1 MIGDEDFGRLT
12 KMMQSVKPEGL
23 GMGLSIVR
31 GIADSH
37 GAELEFKKGEK
48 GGLIVLLTLEAG
60 KDAAE
65 EFCARYRR
73 VACRTKTTSR
83 NRNDNKRA
91 FDPIG

>member
-31 GIADSH
+31 GIADTH

-65 EFCARYRR
+65 ESVQDIEESHAEQ
-73 VACRTKTTSR
+73 
-83 NRNDNKRA
+83 NDIKESK
-91 FDPIG
+91 

>member
-65 EFCARYRR
+65 ESVPGTEERMPN
-73 VACRTKTTSR
+73 KTTSR